1 MRMVII
7 EAAKMLG
14 LSNALVAV
22 GLLVLQSFSPEPCDS
37 IFAEVFMHRIGES
50 SP

>member
-22 GLLVLQSFSPEPCDS
+22 GLLVLHGFL
-37 IFAEVFMHRIGES
+37 A
-50 SP
+50 